1 MWISAGILNVP
12 LFLTIYFDKKDDFCM
27 EYWPNEWLPKAYSST
42 WFFLAGVI
50 PIVLMTVLYSRVVY
64 SLWFKRVDTIP
75 GNTQQVIVNFVC
87 SRKLVCL

>member
-1 MWISAGILNVP
+1 
-12 LFLTIYFDKKDDFCM
+12 M

-64 SLWFKRVDTIP
+64 SLWFKRDDTIP